1 LNIAMLLDMA
11 VAGDPERLAI
21 GDRCTG
27 LSVARLHRIAAGAA
41 SAVRASGARELVYA
55 GLNHTPFPIAL
66 FAAAYAGVP
75 LVPVNYRL
83 SADALTEL
91 MGRLERP
98 MVVADPEFTEIFADI
113 APTVLTS
120 PAFLATGGDTQP
132 TEAAPE
138 SADEPAVLLF
148 TSGTTAAPKAAVLR
162 HRHLTSYVLQTVEF
176 ASAAPTDAALISVPP
191 YHIAGVGSV
200 LSNIYAARRMVH
212 LASFDPAEWLRLVR
226 DEGVTSA
233 MLVPTMLA
241 RIVEHLDGRP
251 AAVSTLRS
259 LAYGGARMPE
269 AVLEAA
275 LQLFPD
281 TGFVNAYGLTET
293 SSTIAL
299 LGPDDHRKAM
309 ESDDPAI
316 RGRLRSAGRM
326 VPGVEAQIRAADG
339 TVLPTGATGEL
350 WVRGPQVPGEY
361 QGEDSPIDEEGWFH
375 TRDLARFDAEGYL
388 FIEGRADDTIIRGG
402 ENIAPAEIEDV
413 LLRHPAVR
421 DAGVVGVPDEEWG
434 ERIAAFVVLH
444 EGAEVEPD
452 ELRSWA
458 RARLRG
464 SKTPDVV
471 TFLDALPYTPTGK
484 LLRRQ
489 LLGSLSPAG

>member
-1 LNIAMLLDMA
+1 
-11 VAGDPERLAI
+11 
-21 GDRCTG
+21 
-27 LSVARLHRIAAGAA
+27 
-41 SAVRASGARELVYA
+41 
-55 GLNHTPFPIAL
+55 
-66 FAAAYAGVP
+66 
-75 LVPVNYRL
+75 
-83 SADALTEL
+83 
-91 MGRLERP
+91 
-98 MVVADPEFTEIFADI
+98 
-113 APTVLTS
+113 
-120 PAFLATGGDTQP
+120 
-132 TEAAPE
+132 
-138 SADEPAVLLF
+138 
-148 TSGTTAAPKAAVLR
+148 
-162 HRHLTSYVLQTVEF
+162 
-176 ASAAPTDAALISVPP
+176 
-191 YHIAGVGSV
+191 
-200 LSNIYAARRMVH
+200 
-212 LASFDPAEWLRLVR
+212 
-226 DEGVTSA
+226 
-233 MLVPTMLA
+233 
-241 RIVEHLDGRP
+241 
-251 AAVSTLRS
+251 
-259 LAYGGARMPE
+259 
-269 AVLEAA
+269 EAA

-339 TVLPTGATGEL
+339 TFLPTGATGVV
-350 WVRGPQVPGEY
+350 WVSGPQVSGEY
-361 QGEDSPIDEEGWFH
+361 QGEDSPIDEEGWLH
-375 TRDLARFDAEGYL
+375 ARDLARFDAEGYL

-434 ERIAAFVVLH
+434 GRIAAFVVLH